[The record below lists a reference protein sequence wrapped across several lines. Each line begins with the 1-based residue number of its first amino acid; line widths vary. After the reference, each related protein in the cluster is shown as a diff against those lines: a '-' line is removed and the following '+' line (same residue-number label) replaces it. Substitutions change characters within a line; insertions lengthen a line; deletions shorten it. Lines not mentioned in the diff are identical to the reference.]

1 MSKDDKNS
9 IVYLAIIL
17 LTVLLTYKLP
27 HDSYSIIQYTIPP
40 IRRTNTVINL
50 SGIVPLILFII
61 GVSGLLKLERFKAR
75 NKLIM
80 FILVVSIVTPSM
92 KWALDVSRTNY
103 HSIKDDGINAIDIE
117 KSNINYSISDD
128 KMTINID
135 LDLKDYGRSQ
145 NEFKIRVYLPEIMSI
160 YTDKQA
166 YDFETT
172 YYTSGYRSVS
182 NIQKTI
188 QIKLNDNYDE
198 RKLYGFIWNWEDVK
212 YELYNNREKVK
223 IIRHGL

>member
-40 IRRTNTVINL
+40 IRRTNTVINV

-212 YELYNNREKVK
+212 YELYNNKEKVK

>member
-117 KSNINYSISDD
+117 RSDINYSISDD
-128 KMTINID
+128 KMTINIA

>member
-9 IVYLAIIL
+9 IVYLAIIF

-40 IRRTNTVINL
+40 IRRTNTVINV

-117 KSNINYSISDD
+117 RSDINYSISDD
-128 KMTINID
+128 KMTINIA